1 MKTNSCAHESLEG
14 LDYLED
20 AFQDLADCSNPGFK
34 GTMAELRCK
43 AMAAAEVVKCVKQE
57 ILLIQMYMDLQQT
70 HLLDGKADVE
80 ECLDHIARHA
90 EFMKRPSAPSN
101 SPSSSSASGPVPD
114 SWQSGCGRG
123 KRPRADDDV

>member
-1 MKTNSCAHESLEG
+1 MKTSNCAHEG
-14 LDYLED
+14 LNYLQD
-20 AFQDLADCSNPGFK
+20 ALQDLADCSNPGFK

-57 ILLIQMYMDLQQT
+57 VLLIQMYMNLQQT

-90 EFMKRPSAPSN
+90 EFMKRPAPP
-101 SPSSSSASGPVPD
+101 PSSPSASGPGATPA
-114 SWQSGCGRG
+114 
-123 KRPRADDDV
+123 KRPRTNDDV